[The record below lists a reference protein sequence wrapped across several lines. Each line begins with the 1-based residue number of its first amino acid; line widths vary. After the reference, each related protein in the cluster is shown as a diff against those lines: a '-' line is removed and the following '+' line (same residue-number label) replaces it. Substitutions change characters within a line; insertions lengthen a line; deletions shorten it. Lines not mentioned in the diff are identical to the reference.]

1 MFLTRL
7 QLPVTGVP
15 QGSVLGPLLFLLYI
29 ILYDS
34 SRTRKY
40 WPSVEF
46 VRCARSALP
55 PAWVNIPQCDPRVW
69 LETGYY
75 HSNVPNTRDSV
86 SSGYP
91 NTAKRVENTMRSEV
105 FLTKF
110 EVFG

>member
-75 HSNVPNTRDSV
+75 LMYQTRETVIGISKHREE
-86 SSGYP
+86 S
-91 NTAKRVENTMRSEV
+91 
-105 FLTKF
+105 
-110 EVFG
+110 

>member
-75 HSNVPNTRDSV
+75 LMYQTRE
-86 SSGYP
+86 
-91 NTAKRVENTMRSEV
+91 TV
-105 FLTKF
+105 FHRDIQTPRRELKIRCAAEYF
-110 EVFG
+110 